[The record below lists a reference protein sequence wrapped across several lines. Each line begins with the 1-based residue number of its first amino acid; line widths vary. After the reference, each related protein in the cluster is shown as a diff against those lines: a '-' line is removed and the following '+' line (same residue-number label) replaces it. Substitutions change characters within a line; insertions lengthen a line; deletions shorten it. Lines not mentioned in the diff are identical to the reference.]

1 MTNPNYS
8 VINFH
13 NFSVSLFLN
22 NVTISYIIV
31 SGNITRH
38 ITLGIMP
45 TIFKNLFI
53 LQI

>member
-13 NFSVSLFLN
+13 NFSVSLYLN
-22 NVTISYIIV
+22 SVTISKKEV

-38 ITLGIMP
+38 TTLGIMP
-45 TIFKNLFI
+45 IMLKNLFI
-53 LQI
+53 LQR